1 MPSIQRHTALL
12 LQALRT
18 LAATGSSIS
27 LPGHHFDSS
36 DLRGCIDDL
45 ETAIVLAEEALPC
58 LWGLLRALETAPDP
72 VGTDDPDACA
82 EYRLDWEPPAR
93 QLLAALARLKGPD
106 GTSVARPVPDHR
118 NPLQKVWTVTVR
130 SWFVQF
136 CRGNVPP
143 PVEFSDTRDFRF
155 SSWAAT
161 PRQAVRRILDPDMK
175 FSVVA
180 LPDAGGRAFQVSS
193 PAGHS
198 CVFVVDENV

>member
-72 VGTDDPDACA
+72 VGTDDADLCA
-82 EYRLDWEPPAR
+82 EYRLDWEWPAR
-93 QLLAALARLKGPD
+93 RLLAALSRLEGPD
-106 GTSVARPVPDHR
+106 GTTVERPVPDHQ
-118 NPLQKVWTVTVR
+118 NPLQKTWVVAVR

-136 CRGNVPP
+136 CRGDVP
-143 PVEFSDTRDFRF
+143 PVEFPDTGDFRF

-161 PRQAVRRILDPDMK
+161 PRQAVRRILPPDGE
-175 FSVVA
+175 FSIVA
-180 LPDAGGRAFQVSS
+180 LPGTEGRAFQVSS